1 MKTKQ
6 GVHIHNLVF
15 ETILGILEF
24 ERLKPQKISVDLDL
38 FYTQLPSKAYLDYM
52 EIQEL
57 IQKMMQEKQYLLIED
72 ALKDLSHALK
82 TRYSGISELYL
93 KISKLEISPN
103 SQVGASVKICY
114 ENNLKFRTSFYH

>member
-6 GVHIHNLVF
+6 GVHVHNFVF

-38 FYTQLPSKAYLDYM
+38 FYTQLPNKAYLDYM
-52 EIQEL
+52 EIQEI
-57 IQKMMQEKQYLLIED
+57 IQNTMREKQYFLIED
-72 ALKDLSHALK
+72 ALKDLSQILK
-82 TRYSGISELYL
+82 TRYSEISELFL
-93 KISKLEISPN
+93 KVSKLEISPN

-114 ENNLKFRTSFYH
+114 ETNL

>member
-15 ETILGILEF
+15 EVILGILEF

-38 FYTQLPSKAYLDYM
+38 FYTELPNKAYLDYM

-82 TRYSGISELYL
+82 TRYSEISELYL

-103 SQVGASVKICY
+103 SQVGASVKIRY
-114 ENNLKFRTSFYH
+114 ENDL

>member
-6 GVHIHNLVF
+6 AVHIHNLVF

-38 FYTQLPSKAYLDYM
+38 FYTELPNKAYLDYM
-52 EIQEL
+52 EIQEI
-57 IQKMMQEKQYLLIED
+57 IQNTMREKQYLLIED
-72 ALKDLSHALK
+72 ALKDLSQILK
-82 TRYSGISELYL
+82 TRYKEISELFL

-103 SQVGASVKICY
+103 SQVGASVKIYY
-114 ENNLKFRTSFYH
+114 ENDL

>member
-6 GVHIHNLVF
+6 AVHIHHLVF

-38 FYTQLPSKAYLDYM
+38 FYTELPNKAYLDYM
-52 EIQEL
+52 EIQEI
-57 IQKMMQEKQYLLIED
+57 IQNTMREKQYLLIED
-72 ALKDLSHALK
+72 ALKDLSHVLK
-82 TRYSGISELYL
+82 TRYKEISELFL

-103 SQVGASVKICY
+103 SQVGASVKIYY
-114 ENNLKFRTSFYH
+114 ENDL

>member
-1 MKTKQ
+1 MKTQQ

-15 ETILGILEF
+15 EAILGILEF
-24 ERLKPQKISVDLDL
+24 ERLKPQKISVNLDL
-38 FYTQLPSKAYLDYM
+38 FYTQLPSKAYLDYIK
-52 EIQEL
+52 IQEL
-57 IQKMMQEKQYLLIED
+57 IQKMIQEKQYLLIED

-82 TRYSGISELYL
+82 TRYNEISELHL

-114 ENNLKFRTSFYH
+114 ENDL

>member
-1 MKTKQ
+1 MKTQQ
-6 GVHIHNLVF
+6 GIHIHNLVF

-38 FYTQLPSKAYLDYM
+38 FYTQLPNRIYLDYM
-52 EIQEL
+52 EIQEF
-57 IQKMMQEKQYLLIED
+57 IQKMMQENQYLLIED
-72 ALKDLSHALK
+72 ALKDLSDALK
-82 TRYSGISELYL
+82 MRYSEISELYL

-114 ENNLKFRTSFYH
+114 ENDL

>member
-6 GVHIHNLVF
+6 GVHIHNFVF

-24 ERLKPQKISVDLDL
+24 ERLKPQKISVNVDL
-38 FYTQLPSKAYLDYM
+38 FYTELPNKAYLDYM

-57 IQKMMQEKQYLLIED
+57 IQKMMREKQYLLIED
-72 ALKDLSHALK
+72 ALKDLSHVLK
-82 TRYSGISELYL
+82 TRYKEISELFL

-103 SQVGASVKICY
+103 SQVGASVKIYY
-114 ENNLKFRTSFYH
+114 ENNL

>member
-6 GVHIHNLVF
+6 GVHIHNFVF

-24 ERLKPQKISVDLDL
+24 ERLKPQKISVNVDL
-38 FYTQLPSKAYLDYM
+38 FYTELPNKAYLDYM

-72 ALKDLSHALK
+72 ALKDLSHVLK
-82 TRYSGISELYL
+82 TRYSEISELYL

-103 SQVGASVKICY
+103 SQVGASVKIYY
-114 ENNLKFRTSFYH
+114 ENDL

>member
-6 GVHIHNLVF
+6 GVHVHNLVF

-38 FYTQLPSKAYLDYM
+38 FYTELPNKAYLDYM
-52 EIQEL
+52 EIQEI
-57 IQKMMQEKQYLLIED
+57 IQNTMREKQYLLIED
-72 ALKDLSHALK
+72 ALKDLSQILK
-82 TRYSGISELYL
+82 TRYKEISELFL

-103 SQVGASVKICY
+103 SQVGASVKIYY
-114 ENNLKFRTSFYH
+114 ENDL

>member
-1 MKTKQ
+1 MKIKQ
-6 GVHIHNLVF
+6 GVHIHNFVF

-24 ERLKPQKISVDLDL
+24 ERLKPQKISVNLDL
-38 FYTQLPSKAYLDYM
+38 FYTQLPNKAYLDYIK
-52 EIQEL
+52 IQEL
-57 IQKMMQEKQYLLIED
+57 IQKMMQENQYLLIED

-82 TRYSGISELYL
+82 TRYNEISELYL

-114 ENNLKFRTSFYH
+114 ENDL

>member
-24 ERLKPQKISVDLDL
+24 ERLKPQKISVNVDL
-38 FYTQLPSKAYLDYM
+38 FYTELPNKAYLDYM
-52 EIQEL
+52 EIQEI
-57 IQKMMQEKQYLLIED
+57 IQNTMREKQYLLIED
-72 ALKDLSHALK
+72 ALKDLSQILK
-82 TRYSGISELYL
+82 TRYKEITELYL

-114 ENNLKFRTSFYH
+114 ENDL

>member
-24 ERLKPQKISVDLDL
+24 ERLKPQKISVNVDL

-82 TRYSGISELYL
+82 TRYNEISELYL

-103 SQVGASVKICY
+103 SQVGASVKIYY
-114 ENNLKFRTSFYH
+114 ETNL

>member
-6 GVHIHNLVF
+6 GVHVHNFVF

-38 FYTQLPSKAYLDYM
+38 FYTELPNKTYLDYM

-57 IQKMMQEKQYLLIED
+57 IQKMMREKQYFLIED
-72 ALKDLSHALK
+72 ALKDLSHVLK
-82 TRYSGISELYL
+82 TRYKEISELYL

-103 SQVGASVKICY
+103 SQVGASVKIYY
-114 ENNLKFRTSFYH
+114 ENDL

>member
-52 EIQEL
+52 EIQEI
-57 IQKMMQEKQYLLIED
+57 IQNTMREKQYLLIED
-72 ALKDLSHALK
+72 ALKDLSHVLK
-82 TRYSGISELYL
+82 TRYNEISELFL
-93 KISKLEISPN
+93 KINKLEISPN

-114 ENNLKFRTSFYH
+114 ETNL

>member
-6 GVHIHNLVF
+6 GVHIHNFVF

-38 FYTQLPSKAYLDYM
+38 FYTQLPNKAYLDYM
-52 EIQEL
+52 EIQEI
-57 IQKMMQEKQYLLIED
+57 IQNTMREKQYLLIED

-82 TRYSGISELYL
+82 TRYKEITELYL

-103 SQVGASVKICY
+103 SQVGASVKIYY
-114 ENNLKFRTSFYH
+114 ENDL

>member
-6 GVHIHNLVF
+6 GVHVHNFVF

-38 FYTQLPSKAYLDYM
+38 FYTQLPNKAYLDYM
-52 EIQEL
+52 EIQEI
-57 IQKMMQEKQYLLIED
+57 IQNTMREKQYLLIEY
-72 ALKDLSHALK
+72 ALKDLSHVLK
-82 TRYSGISELYL
+82 TRYSEISELYL

-103 SQVGASVKICY
+103 SQVGVSVKICY
-114 ENNLKFRTSFYH
+114 ENNL

>member
-24 ERLKPQKISVDLDL
+24 ERLKPQKISVNLDL
-38 FYTQLPSKAYLDYM
+38 FYTELPNKAYLDYM
-52 EIQEL
+52 EIQEI
-57 IQKMMQEKQYLLIED
+57 IQNTMREKQYLLIED
-72 ALKDLSHALK
+72 ALKDLSQILK
-82 TRYSGISELYL
+82 TRYSEISELFL

-103 SQVGASVKICY
+103 SQVGASVKIYY
-114 ENNLKFRTSFYH
+114 ENDL

>member
-6 GVHIHNLVF
+6 GVHIHNFVF

-24 ERLKPQKISVDLDL
+24 ERLKPQKISVNLDL
-38 FYTQLPSKAYLDYM
+38 FYTQLPNKTYLDYM

-57 IQKMMQEKQYLLIED
+57 LQKMMQENQYLLIED

-82 TRYSGISELYL
+82 TRYSEISELHL

-114 ENNLKFRTSFYH
+114 ENDL

>member
-6 GVHIHNLVF
+6 GVHIHNFVF

-38 FYTQLPSKAYLDYM
+38 FYTELPNKAYLDYM
-52 EIQEL
+52 EIQEI
-57 IQKMMQEKQYLLIED
+57 IQNTMREKQYLLIED
-72 ALKDLSHALK
+72 ALKDLSHVLK
-82 TRYSGISELYL
+82 TRYSEISELYL

-103 SQVGASVKICY
+103 SQVGASVKIRY
-114 ENNLKFRTSFYH
+114 ESNL

>member
-6 GVHIHNLVF
+6 GVHIHNFVF

-24 ERLKPQKISVDLDL
+24 ERLKPQKISVNVDL
-38 FYTQLPSKAYLDYM
+38 FYTQLPNKAYLDYM
-52 EIQEL
+52 EIQEI
-57 IQKMMQEKQYLLIED
+57 IQNTMREKQYLLIED
-72 ALKDLSHALK
+72 ALKDLSQILK
-82 TRYSGISELYL
+82 TRYKEITELFL

-114 ENNLKFRTSFYH
+114 ENNL

>member
-6 GVHIHNLVF
+6 GVHVHNFVF

-24 ERLKPQKISVDLDL
+24 ERLKPQKISVNLDL
-38 FYTQLPSKAYLDYM
+38 FYTELPNKAYLDYM
-52 EIQEL
+52 EIQEI
-57 IQKMMQEKQYLLIED
+57 IQNTMREKQYLLIED
-72 ALKDLSHALK
+72 ALKDLSHVLK
-82 TRYSGISELYL
+82 TRYSEISELYL

-114 ENNLKFRTSFYH
+114 ESNL

>member
-6 GVHIHNLVF
+6 GVHIHNFVF

-38 FYTQLPSKAYLDYM
+38 FYTELPNKAYLDYM

-82 TRYSGISELYL
+82 TRYSAISELYL

-103 SQVGASVKICY
+103 SQVGASVKIRY
-114 ENNLKFRTSFYH
+114 ETNL

>member
-6 GVHIHNLVF
+6 AVHIHNLVF

-38 FYTQLPSKAYLDYM
+38 FYTELPNKAYLDYM
-52 EIQEL
+52 EIQEI
-57 IQKMMQEKQYLLIED
+57 IQNTMREKQYLLIED
-72 ALKDLSHALK
+72 ALKDLSHVLK
-82 TRYSGISELYL
+82 TRYSEISELFL

-103 SQVGASVKICY
+103 SQVGASVKIYY
-114 ENNLKFRTSFYH
+114 ENDL

>member
-6 GVHIHNLVF
+6 GVHIHNFVF

-72 ALKDLSHALK
+72 ALKDLSHVLK
-82 TRYSGISELYL
+82 THYKEITELYL

-103 SQVGASVKICY
+103 SQVGASVKIYY
-114 ENNLKFRTSFYH
+114 ETDL